1 MINGEKLWGKQFLFL
16 KLKYFWILAHYA
28 KARAYITQAQKDT
41 VDWENS
47 GGVAVVVVVIELQPQ
62 SPIDFLD

>member
-1 MINGEKLWGKQFLFL
+1 MFLRL
-16 KLKYFWILAHYA
+16 KFFWILAHYA

-47 GGVAVVVVVIELQPQ
+47 GGGGAVVVIVIELQPQ

>member
-1 MINGEKLWGKQFLFL
+1 MEKSFEANNSCSSNWT
-16 KLKYFWILAHYA
+16 YFWILAHYA

-47 GGVAVVVVVIELQPQ
+47 DGGVAVVVVVIELQPQ